1 MKYGGSGQA
10 PAISRYS
17 GEEVF
22 LSSQIVPTDSE
33 AKLWARLIDSQP
45 DDLTPEAAKYFL
57 RLVFTE
63 EDQTRMQRLADRS
76 DEGTLTE
83 TEAREFDTYLHIG
96 NLLAVMQSKARLVL
110 YGREAAQS
118 RS

>member
-1 MKYGGSGQA
+1 MKYGASDQA

-22 LSSQIVPTDSE
+22 LSSQIVPTDTE

-57 RLVFTE
+57 RLGFTE
-63 EDQTRMQRLADRS
+63 EDQTRLQRLADRS
-76 DEGTLTE
+76 DEGTLTK
-83 TEAREFDTYLHIG
+83 TEAREFHTYLHIG
-96 NLLAVMQSKARLVL
+96 NLLAVMQFKARVK
-110 YGREAAQS
+110 GRTLPA
-118 RS
+118 